1 VPLPLFQV
9 DAFTDTPLTG
19 NPAAIVLLD
28 AAADENWMQSVA
40 AEMNLSETAF
50 VLPLDA
56 DVGAFELRWFTPTVE
71 VDLCGHATLA
81 SAHVLYETGV
91 LSPYDG
97 AAFATRS
104 GELRVGRADDD
115 LLAMDLPVDPVSPWE
130 PDADVV
136 AAVGCE
142 PVGGFRGGGIPIVEL
157 ADESAVRT
165 LTPDFAAL
173 KATEPGS
180 AIVTAPAST
189 PGYDFV
195 SRCFGPRFG
204 IDEDPVTG
212 SSHCALGPL
221 WAARLGRTELRALQ
235 VSARGG
241 AMIVRTESNDR
252 VDLLGR
258 AVTVFVG
265 ELLA

>member
-1 VPLPLFQV
+1 VHLPLFQV

-19 NPAAIVLLD
+19 NPAAVVLLD
-28 AAADENWMQSVA
+28 QAADEHWMQAVA
-40 AEMNLSETAF
+40 AEMNLSETGF

-56 DVGAFELRWFTPTVE
+56 EVGAFALRWFTPTVE

-81 SAHVLYETGV
+81 SAHVLYETRV
-91 LSPYDG
+91 LAPYTG
-97 AAFATRS
+97 ATFATRS

-115 LLAMDLPVDPVSPWE
+115 LLVMDFPADPVSPWD
-130 PDADVV
+130 PDPDVCD
-136 AAVGCE
+136 AVDCE
-142 PVGGFRGGGIPIVEL
+142 PVGGFRGNGIPIIEL
-157 ADESAVRT
+157 AHEAAVRAVA
-165 LTPDFAAL
+165 PDFAGLA
-173 KATEPGS
+173 ATEPGS
-180 AIVTAPAST
+180 AIVTAAATT

-221 WAARLGRTELRALQ
+221 WAARLGRNELRALQ

-241 AMIVRTESNDR
+241 AMIVRTDGSDR
-252 VDLLGR
+252 VDLIGR
-258 AVTVFVG
+258 AVTVLAG
-265 ELLA
+265 ELVA